1 MSEAMAKS
9 IELLN
14 TEIES
19 IKRKNAKLIEVNSQ
33 MQNEIRIFKKL
44 FRAMRTIIESGES
57 R

>member
-1 MSEAMAKS
+1 MTDMHRTT

-19 IKRKNAKLIEVNSQ
+19 IKRKNAKLIEVNSE